1 MFLLNR
7 GRRLAFDLLKY
18 MSIFCLNI
26 LSLSKLIGLKIALIW
41 LILNRN
47 GHSSWGFFPSDFT
60 HRNFAARIPWSRF
73 DRQNELFGFFL
84 FSLSSITLSNKLL
97 HPFLGPRIHVR
108 NRYGVT
114 GPLSSG
120 WSQNFHFRLTLII
133 FKSERFPIN
142 REAWKSDRSPGTK
155 NDARPKLIAEL
166 IPRLLLQ
173 FYCAKNMA
181 SNLDNRFIPS
191 HSPALGIRVMYICFT
206 WINYNIHFHVIKIM
220 GIKFTRI
227 RNSLSVRMVRS
238 SCLSTSSKAGFEMRH
253 LVH

>member
-1 MFLLNR
+1 M
-7 GRRLAFDLLKY
+7 K
-18 MSIFCLNI
+18 
-26 LSLSKLIGLKIALIW
+26 SLW
-41 LILNRN
+41 Q
-47 GHSSWGFFPSDFT
+47 T
-60 HRNFAARIPWSRF
+60 
-73 DRQNELFGFFL
+73 ELTVWFFL

-191 HSPALGIRVMYICFT
+191 HSPSLGIRVMYICFT

-238 SCLSTSSKAGFEMRH
+238 SCLSTSSKAGFEIRH

>member
-1 MFLLNR
+1 M
-7 GRRLAFDLLKY
+7 
-18 MSIFCLNI
+18 
-26 LSLSKLIGLKIALIW
+26 IAKF
-41 LILNRN
+41 
-47 GHSSWGFFPSDFT
+47 SFP
-60 HRNFAARIPWSRF
+60 
-73 DRQNELFGFFL
+73 
-84 FSLSSITLSNKLL
+84 
-97 HPFLGPRIHVR
+97 
-108 NRYGVT
+108 
-114 GPLSSG
+114 
-120 WSQNFHFRLTLII
+120 LTLII

-155 NDARPKLIAEL
+155 NHARPKLIAEL

-238 SCLSTSSKAGFEMRH
+238 SCLSTSSKAGFEIRH
-253 LVH
+253 LVHERPEREEKKQTRKKIQHSCHMNLSSRWNFLD

>member
-1 MFLLNR
+1 MVIVLWDFFRPISPTGTLPPEFHEVALTDRTN
-7 GRRLAFDLLKY
+7 
-18 MSIFCLNI
+18 CLV
-26 LSLSKLIGLKIALIW
+26 
-41 LILNRN
+41 
-47 GHSSWGFFPSDFT
+47 
-60 HRNFAARIPWSRF
+60 
-73 DRQNELFGFFL
+73 FL

-108 NRYGVT
+108 NRYSVT

-191 HSPALGIRVMYICFT
+191 HSPLFYVNQLQHSFS
-206 WINYNIHFHVIKIM
+206 
-220 GIKFTRI
+220 
-227 RNSLSVRMVRS
+227 RN
-238 SCLSTSSKAGFEMRH
+238 
-253 LVH
+253 

>member
-1 MFLLNR
+1 M
-7 GRRLAFDLLKY
+7 
-18 MSIFCLNI
+18 
-26 LSLSKLIGLKIALIW
+26 
-41 LILNRN
+41 
-47 GHSSWGFFPSDFT
+47 
-60 HRNFAARIPWSRF
+60 
-73 DRQNELFGFFL
+73 
-84 FSLSSITLSNKLL
+84 L

-108 NRYGVT
+108 NRYSVT

-191 HSPALGIRVMYICFT
+191 HSPSLGIRVMYICFT

-227 RNSLSVRMVRS
+227 RNTLYLLEWSVLLV
-238 SCLSTSSKAGFEMRH
+238 CLLAVKQVLKWDIWSIKDQKEKKKSRHEKKFSTAVIWTCQVDGIFLISGI
-253 LVH
+253 